1 MPTALIAGAGI
12 AGTAAALGF
21 VRAGWRADIFEQAPA
36 LGEVGAGLQL
46 SPNACKVLDRLGVLP
61 DIRARAN
68 APEAA
73 EMRDGLTGEL
83 IYRAPLGA
91 AAEARWGGP
100 YLHIHRADLLDVLAG
115 AASQAGVGLELGRS
129 ATGAVS
135 RPDGAALD
143 LGDGMV
149 RRGRCRDRRRRDPVC
164 AAQGD
169 RPGRGAPLRGQ
180 VAWRGLVPVEALA
193 RSLAPTVTVWVGPG
207 RHLVTYRVRGGQ
219 LINFVAVLER
229 AEWAEEGWSVPGDP
243 DALRAAY
250 AGWTEPVAALL
261 EAVEGCFLWGLF
273 DRPEQ
278 VRWTRERVALIGDA
292 AHPMLPFLAQGAA
305 MGLED
310 GATLVRHLKG
320 SEDIP
325 AALAAYEE
333 ERWPRVTRVLQ
344 RSRANGRLFHQ
355 PAGVARS
362 VMHGLMGAFT
372 RSTPQLAVGQLD
384 WLYGYDATCPP

>member
-21 VRAGWRADIFEQAPA
+21 ARAGWRADIFEQAPA

-46 SPNACKVLDRLGVLP
+46 SPNACKVLHRLGVLP

-135 RPDGAALD
+135 RPDGAALH
-143 LGDGMV
+143 LGDGIV
-149 RRGRCRDRRRRDPVC
+149 RQGDVVIGADGIRSR

-169 RPGRGAPLRGQ
+169 QPGRGAPLRRPGRLARPGAGRGAGQ
-180 VAWRGLVPVEALA
+180 DAAADRDRLAGPRPASRDLPRAGRAARQLRRRARTRRMGRGGLVGAGRPRRASRRLCRLDGA
-193 RSLAPTVTVWVGPG
+193 R
-207 RHLVTYRVRGGQ
+207 R
-219 LINFVAVLER
+219 
-229 AEWAEEGWSVPGDP
+229 
-243 DALRAAY
+243 
-250 AGWTEPVAALL
+250 ALL
-261 EAVEGCFLWGLF
+261 EAVEGCFLLGSV
-273 DRPEQ
+273 RPP
-278 VRWTRERVALIGDA
+278 RAGPLDA
-292 AHPMLPFLAQGAA
+292 RA
-305 MGLED
+305 
-310 GATLVRHLKG
+310 
-320 SEDIP
+320 
-325 AALAAYEE
+325 
-333 ERWPRVTRVLQ
+333 
-344 RSRANGRLFHQ
+344 RSR
-355 PAGVARS
+355 
-362 VMHGLMGAFT
+362 
-372 RSTPQLAVGQLD
+372 
-384 WLYGYDATCPP
+384 